1 MLSGWA
7 TSLPSVEVH
16 SRQQNVQHC
25 MERLDPL
32 HVLVPC
38 LLHQSTQQ
46 SPEEEK
52 QPLSLISTSSCVSTD
67 LLISPPLHL
76 QPLPPCDPLFTLR
89 KFQFYVKVSPTWAVC
104 ALYLTLNVPPF
115 SGVLH
120 ASPPISTLRFRFCPC
135 CITENVP
142 NLLLKSINKAQ
153 SFFFFLWFLCFELG
167 WHPTIALPPEFSAS
181 CWPQV

>member
-1 MLSGWA
+1 MCHLAPICRSPFSPTQRSTLHGMPR
-7 TSLPSVEVH
+7 PS
-16 SRQQNVQHC
+16 
-25 MERLDPL
+25 
-32 HVLVPC
+32 PC
-38 LLHQSTQQ
+38 
-46 SPEEEK
+46 PC
-52 QPLSLISTSSCVSTD
+52 PLSSPSEHTAVSREGEAAAFPHLHLLLRLHRSTH
-67 LLISPPLHL
+67 LSPPLHL

-153 SFFFFLWFLCFELG
+153 SFFFFLWFLCFEPG
-167 WHPTIALPPEFSAS
+167 WHSTMVLPPEFSAS